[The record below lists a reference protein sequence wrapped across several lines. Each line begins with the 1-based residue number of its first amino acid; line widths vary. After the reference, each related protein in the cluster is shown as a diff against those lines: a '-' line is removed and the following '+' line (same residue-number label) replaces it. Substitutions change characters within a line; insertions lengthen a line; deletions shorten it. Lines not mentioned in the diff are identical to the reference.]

1 LTRLLCNNIAQIVG
15 RTCGGAIPDAGLKRH
30 NPRSA
35 SFRICVKS
43 FPLPAVPVRVYIGT
57 KSVHMSSQIKL
68 EESEMTDLLPAEAG
82 ANASPQPARHWKEAA
97 AEGRAGRTDRIAREV
112 EDCLGVAE
120 MPPSDIRADRRL
132 AVATA
137 LADITPGDEVEGQ
150 LTAQL
155 LTVHGMAMDCAR
167 AARDT
172 LKEERVRLAY
182 LTHAARMVS
191 LYARHAGN

>member
-1 LTRLLCNNIAQIVG
+1 VYNCQAKIN
-15 RTCGGAIPDAGLKRH
+15 AIKE
-30 NPRSA
+30 
-35 SFRICVKS
+35 
-43 FPLPAVPVRVYIGT
+43 T
-57 KSVHMSSQIKL
+57 
-68 EESEMTDLLPAEAG
+68 EMTDQLPAETTVIVT
-82 ANASPQPARHWKEAA
+82 PQPARHWKEVA
-97 AEGRAGRTDRIAREV
+97 AEGRAGRTGRIAREV

-120 MPPSDIRADRRL
+120 VPTSEMRADRRL
-132 AVATA
+132 GVAAA

-191 LYARHAGN
+191 LYARHVGKIEQRRDLADWRAIAKRERAEEALIDAALKGNLTTRPAGNGKAA